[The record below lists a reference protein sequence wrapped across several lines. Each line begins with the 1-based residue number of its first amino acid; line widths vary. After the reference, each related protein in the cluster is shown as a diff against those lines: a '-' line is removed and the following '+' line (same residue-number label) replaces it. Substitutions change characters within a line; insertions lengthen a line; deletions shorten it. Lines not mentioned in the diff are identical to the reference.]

1 MKHNSSPQFEEILE
15 KHLSRREFIHQSL
28 KGLVAAAAIS
38 SLGKTAFAQ
47 KNQLRETTS
56 IPSFSF
62 TEIAK
67 NTSQNLTVPDEF
79 DLQVLLRWG
88 DPLFPESPAFD
99 FQRQTPASQEKQFGA
114 SCDFTAILKL
124 KNPNRALLWVNHE
137 YADTIGMFPNITNAK
152 QKNAE
157 HVRIEMAAVGGSI
170 CEIEYK
176 DGAFKPVITSSYNRR
191 ISANTPIRI
200 AGPAAGHPRMQ
211 TSYDKTGTRVLGTL
225 ANCSGGVTPWG
236 TILTCEENFDD
247 YFSHAAKSN
256 HPEKQNYSRYRL
268 DANYPTNWHLAD
280 DRFDLS
286 KEPHEP
292 NRFGWVVE
300 IDPYDPHSLPVKRTA
315 LGRFKHETATVTFA
329 SPSDKR
335 IVIYSGDDEKFEY
348 LYRFVSTHAYDK
360 KNPKANRDLLD
371 DGILYTARF
380 DEFAQCTWLPLV
392 YGTEPLTEKNG
403 FYSQADVLIE
413 TRRAADLHGAT
424 PMDRPEGI
432 TVDKNGDVYIA
443 LTKNSDRDEK
453 AINLANPRANNKHGH
468 IIRLRSN
475 DARGTMASEFC
486 SWDIFLLAGD
496 PANKKDGALYP
507 HTPSEQGWLSCPDN
521 IVIGT
526 DGALWIATDGQ
537 PKSIG
542 FNDALY
548 RCELSGENAGAPNL
562 FFTAPRGAEVTGIS
576 FASTGESLFLSV
588 QHPGEAD
595 GSSADAPTTR
605 WPDFDVNLPPR
616 SSVVVICKKQAS
628 TL

>member
-1 MKHNSSPQFEEILE
+1 MKHNSSPPFKEILE

-38 SLGKTAFAQ
+38 SLGKTAFAE
-47 KNQLRETTS
+47 KKRLSETTS
-56 IPSFSF
+56 ISSFSF

-67 NTSQNLTVPDEF
+67 NTSATHTVPDGF
-79 DLQVLLRWG
+79 DVQVLLRWG

-99 FQRQTPASQEKQFGA
+99 FKRQTPASQEKQFGA
-114 SCDFTAILKL
+114 SCDFTALLPVKD
-124 KNPNRALLWVNHE
+124 PNRRLLWVNHE
-137 YADTIGMFPNITNAK
+137 YADTIRMFPNITNAK

-157 HVRIEMAAVGGSI
+157 HVRIEMASVGGSI
-170 CEIEYK
+170 CEIKRK
-176 DGAFKPVITSSYNRR
+176 DGVFKPIITSSYNRR
-191 ISANTPIRI
+191 ITANTPMRI
-200 AGPAAGHPRMQ
+200 SGAAAGNPRMQ
-211 TSYDKTGTRVLGTL
+211 TSYDKSGTRVLGTL

-236 TILTCEENFDD
+236 TLLTCEENFDD
-247 YFSHAAKSN
+247 YFSGADQSEHS
-256 HPEKQNYSRYRL
+256 EKNNYSRYGL

-280 DRFDLS
+280 NRFDVS

-348 LYRFVSTHAYDK
+348 LYRFVSTHAYDE

-371 DGILYTARF
+371 DGILYAARF
-380 DEFAQCTWLPLV
+380 DEFAECTWLPLV
-392 YGTEPLTEKNG
+392 YGTEPLTKKNG
-403 FYSQADVLIE
+403 FYSQGDVLIE
-413 TRRAADLHGAT
+413 TRRAADLLGAT

-453 AINLANPRANNKHGH
+453 AINPANPRANNTHGH
-468 IIRLRSN
+468 IIKLSSN
-475 DARGTMASEFC
+475 DASGSMARASC
-486 SWDIFLLAGD
+486 NWDIFMLAGN
-496 PANKKDGALYP
+496 PADKKDGAHY
-507 HTPSEQGWLSCPDN
+507 HHAPSKNGWLSCPDN
-521 IVIGT
+521 IVISA

-548 RCELSGENAGAPNL
+548 RCELRGDHAGAPKL

-576 FASTGESLFLSV
+576 FVPLGESLFLSV
-588 QHPGEAD
+588 QHPAEVD
-595 GSSADAPTTR
+595 GSTADAPTTR

-616 SSVVVICKKQAS
+616 SSVVVISRAVKI
-628 TL
+628 